1 MSKREPTLL
10 AESPRGSKTKTIMA
24 ENDPAKVEPTQ
35 QEPTIAAKFARALRS
50 PAMVVLLLASL
61 ALLILVFLNRASIE
75 RAFGKD
81 SGHEEKLAK
90 FVPPEEG
97 SWRFIAS
104 GDSRNC
110 GDVVMPAIA
119 ADSAARYQPSFYW
132 HLGDLR
138 AIYKVDEDM
147 AYAELK
153 NGRYLGCENYVKRAW
168 PDFIENQIA
177 PFGSTPFYVGIGN
190 HEVVP
195 PKSKRPK
202 EDEVVPPEIR
212 GAQFTTQFKDW
223 LLAPAVEKQQTEDCK
238 AADALAAKGTTSA
251 KAGCVKEARNYY
263 HWIQGGVD
271 FIYLDNA
278 SDLFGTTQ
286 RDWLT
291 AILQFAADDENVR
304 SVVVGMHEA
313 LPGSISADHAM
324 CDVTKKHDAAW
335 TASCND
341 GEQVYKA
348 LLDFQKKYPNKPVYI
363 LASHSHY
370 YMEGIFNS
378 RAEPEHL
385 KGWIVGTAG
394 AVRYSLPKDKSKSI
408 GPRTNVYGYLLGTV
422 NKHGEIKFE
431 FQEVKEED
439 VPPPVWRRY
448 QRTFVDWCFA
458 HNSQDIDPNAVET
471 TTRCPEPKAEAAPAP
486 ANGPAQSKT
495 PAPAAKN
502 KKP

>member
-1 MSKREPTLL
+1 
-10 AESPRGSKTKTIMA
+10 MA
-24 ENDPAKVEPTQ
+24 ENDPAQVEPTK

-61 ALLILVFLNRASIE
+61 ALLILVFLNRSSVE
-75 RAFGKD
+75 RVFGKD
-81 SGHEEKLAK
+81 SGPEEKLAK

-119 ADSAARYQPSFYW
+119 ADSVARYQPSFYW

-177 PFGSTPFYVGIGN
+177 PFGTTPFYVGIGN
-190 HEVVP
+190 HELVP
-195 PKSKRPK
+195 PKYKPQTGSKGL
-202 EDEVVPPEIR
+202 VPPEVK
-212 GAQFTTQFKDW
+212 GAQFTAQFADW
-223 LLAPAVEKQQTEDCK
+223 LLTPALEKQQREDCEK
-238 AADALAAKGTTSA
+238 AAAIPAKKGTSA
-251 KAGCVKEARNYY
+251 KPNCVIAARNYY
-263 HWIQGGVD
+263 HWIQRGVD

-278 SDLFGTTQ
+278 SNYFGDDQLRWFMT
-286 RDWLT
+286 
-291 AILQFAADDENVR
+291 ILGFAGDDEKVH
-304 SVVVGMHEA
+304 SLVVGMHEA

-324 CDVTKKHDAAW
+324 CDVTKPDDEVRK
-335 TASCND
+335 ASCAD
-341 GEQVYKA
+341 GEKVYSA
-348 LLDFQKKYPNKPVYI
+348 LLDFQKKYPNKPVYV

-385 KGWIVGTAG
+385 RGWIVGTAG

-408 GPRTNVYGYLLGTV
+408 DPRTNVYGYLLGTV
-422 NKHGEIKFE
+422 DKHGEIKFE
-431 FQEVKEED
+431 FQEVKEEN

-458 HNSQDIDPNAVET
+458 HNSDDIDPKSGET
-471 TTRCPEPKAEAAPAP
+471 TARCLPDNPKAEAAPSP
-486 ANGPAQSKT
+486 SQ
-495 PAPAAKN
+495 
-502 KKP
+502 KK